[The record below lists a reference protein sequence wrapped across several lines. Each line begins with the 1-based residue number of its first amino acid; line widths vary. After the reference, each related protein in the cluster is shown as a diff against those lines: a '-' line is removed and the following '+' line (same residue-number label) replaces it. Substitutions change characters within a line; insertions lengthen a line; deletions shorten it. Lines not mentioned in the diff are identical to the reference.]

1 VLNKNHKT
9 KNTVMKKVGIV
20 VDDHKIVKFK
30 KELEAIAIDN
40 IETNKFSKNC
50 TLIMLNVFE
59 SQIVEIHRICCKL
72 EIDFKHSN

>member
-1 VLNKNHKT
+1 MRKI
-9 KNTVMKKVGIV
+9 GIV

-59 SQIVEIHRICCKL
+59 SQIVEIYRVCRKL
-72 EIDFKHSN
+72 EIDLKQSN